1 MIGHVETIG
10 GFELL
15 SFPAVAQVDEVH
27 TIRTPFG
34 TLTHRRPAG
43 EALHP
48 EREPLDVLAQ
58 QQILLGTEFYA
69 AQYLQCPTPPGGG
82 LIKQAWFNR
91 YDLSRKPVF
100 VRIIQSWDCAAKASQ
115 LSDHSVCTTGHHRER

>member
-91 YDLSRKPVF
+91 YDVSRKPVF
-100 VRIIQSWDCAAKASQ
+100 VRIIQS
-115 LSDHSVCTTGHHRER
+115 